1 MLRFVT
7 PPGMFGGSPSEIIS
21 WGFRMK
27 GSEAMLDS
35 TRIELDSHSV
45 NNPILG
51 IEADRVPM
59 GDPYLD
65 EEVGTKGSD
74 CRGDPGET

>member
-1 MLRFVT
+1 
-7 PPGMFGGSPSEIIS
+7 MFGGSPTEIIS

-35 TRIELDSHSV
+35 TRIELESLPQSV
-45 NNPILG
+45 NSPILG

-59 GDPYLD
+59 GGPYLD
-65 EEVGTKGSD
+65 KEVGTKGSD
-74 CRGDPGET
+74 CRGDPGETY